1 MTAVH
6 ADATVNGC
14 RIHYALSGPADADT
28 IVLVNSLATD
38 MGIWDGQVDALSQ
51 HYRLL
56 RYDTRGHG
64 KSESTPAPYSMD
76 GLVDDLLALLAHV
89 GADRTH
95 IVGVSL
101 GGLTA
106 LQAGIRA
113 PNGIASIVACGSGI
127 GAGPEFEKIITDR
140 NELIREK
147 GTETIAD
154 TMVQRWFTAPAFE
167 EGHDYLATIRA
178 MVVDTSDEGFIGCS
192 SAIRDSGLRAR
203 IPEVKL
209 PTLFMVGDQ
218 DAALPV
224 EAVRTMQLEIAGARL
239 GVIPGAGHL
248 CNVEQPAIFNAMVL
262 SYLARLG

>member
-1 MTAVH
+1 MAAHH

-14 RIHYALSGPADADT
+14 RIHYALSGPDDADT

-38 MGIWDGQVDALSQ
+38 MGIWDAQVDAFSQ
-51 HYRLL
+51 RYRLL
-56 RYDTRGHG
+56 RYDARGHG
-64 KSESTPAPYSMD
+64 RSETAPAPYSMD

-89 GADRTH
+89 GARRTH

-113 PNGIASIVACGSGI
+113 PAGIASIVACGSGI
-127 GAGPEFEKIITDR
+127 GAGPEFHKAITDR
-140 NELIREK
+140 NALIRAQ
-147 GTETIAD
+147 GTEAIAD
-154 TMVQRWFTAPAFE
+154 MMVGRWFTAPAFD
-167 EGHDYLATIRA
+167 EGHAYLARIRA
-178 MVVDTSDEGFIGCS
+178 MVADTSDEGFIGCAT
-192 SAIRDSGLRAR
+192 AIRDSGLRAR

-209 PTLFMVGDQ
+209 PAMFVVGDQ

-224 EAVRTMQLEIAGARL
+224 EAVRAMQQEVDGARL
-239 GVIPGAGHL
+239 GVVPGAGHL

-262 SYLARLG
+262 SFLARLR